1 MTIYKNQSPW
11 GSPPGSGGGC
21 GNGGPAARNHWGNG
35 GGTRISGN
43 TNNYDT
49 FGQYNLQEAYDANV
63 NNIDLLY
70 SDNQNKGSTY
80 LSSSINNHFWYGL
93 LSTMNYEING
103 YYNLS
108 GGLDFRYYTGQHY
121 REVYDL
127 LGADYVIDES
137 NEQRLTS
144 VKRVGDKVS
153 YHNDGI
159 VRWGGAFS
167 QIEYSNGMLSA
178 FFNLSASNSWY
189 KRIY

>member
-1 MTIYKNQSPW
+1 M
-11 GSPPGSGGGC
+11 
-21 GNGGPAARNHWGNG
+21 
-35 GGTRISGN
+35 
-43 TNNYDT
+43 
-49 FGQYNLQEAYDANV
+49 
-63 NNIDLLY
+63 Y

-121 REVYDL
+121 REVYQDL

-167 QIEYSNGMLSA
+167 QIEYQMEC
-178 FFNLSASNSWY
+178 
-189 KRIY
+189 